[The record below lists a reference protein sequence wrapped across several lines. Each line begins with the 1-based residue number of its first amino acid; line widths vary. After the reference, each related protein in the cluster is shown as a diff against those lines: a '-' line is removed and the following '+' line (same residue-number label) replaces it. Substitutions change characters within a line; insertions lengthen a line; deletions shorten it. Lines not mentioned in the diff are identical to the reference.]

1 LKELDANY
9 VPIDFDS
16 YSLEDKNTILN
27 KKANLKDDDKIWR
40 VTSLTAF
47 VDQETNILLL
57 PVPETKRKVK
67 IMDTKYS
74 LSTIKDLLD
83 LSQKIEDD
91 LQVRKNK
98 ENKRFEDKT
107 TEEIDE
113 DMRAKRTR

>member
-1 LKELDANY
+1 LDKELKELDANY

-16 YSLEDKNTILN
+16 YSIEDKNLILN
-27 KKANLKDDDKIWR
+27 KKANLKEDDKIWR

-67 IMDTKYS
+67 IMDTIYG

-83 LSQKIEDD
+83 MSQSIEDN

-98 ENKRFEDKT
+98 ANKRFEDKT
-107 TEEIDE
+107 LEEID
-113 DMRAKRTR
+113 DDVR